1 MRALIQRVSQAAVH
15 VDDERVGGIDHG
27 ILALIGVEAGDDTAR
42 ADRLLQKLLNYR
54 IFADDDGRMNCSLK
68 QVDGGLLLVSQF
80 TLVASTTKGLR
91 PSFSSAASPEH
102 GRAIYDHLVTAAKA
116 TWTNV
121 ATGRFGANMQVSL
134 TNDGPVTFLLET

>member
-1 MRALIQRVSQAAVH
+1 MRALIQRVSRAAVQIGG
-15 VDDERVGGIDHG
+15 EPVGAIDHG
-27 ILALIGVEAGDDTAR
+27 VLALIGVGADDDTAR
-42 ADRLLQKLLNYR
+42 ADRLLHKLLNYR
-54 IFADDDGRMNCSLK
+54 IFADSDGRMNCSLK

-102 GRAIYDHLVTAAKA
+102 GKAIYDYLVTNAKA
-116 TWTNV
+116 TWPRV
-121 ATGRFGANMQVSL
+121 ATGRFGADMQVSL